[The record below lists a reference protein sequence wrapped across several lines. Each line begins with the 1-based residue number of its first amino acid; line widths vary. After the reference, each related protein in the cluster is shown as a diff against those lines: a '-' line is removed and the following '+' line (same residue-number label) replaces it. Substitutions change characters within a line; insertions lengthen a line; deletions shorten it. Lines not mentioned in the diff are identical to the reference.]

1 MAFQNTDF
9 LLSACN
15 VRKKGD
21 VVWINYAGD
30 AINIESGEWKV
41 LFELPEAFRPE
52 LMVHSIVRSSFNAV
66 IRVDTSGR
74 VSYYTTTPTS
84 QRCNFQFSFCYFTK

>member
-15 VRKKGD
+15 VRKKVD
-21 VVWINYAGD
+21 IVWINYAGD
-30 AINIESGEWKV
+30 AINIEAGEWKT

-52 LMVHSIVRSSFNAV
+52 LTVHSMVRSSVNAV
-66 IRVDTSGR
+66 IRVDTLGR
-74 VSYYTTTPTS
+74 VSYYTTTPAT
-84 QRCNFQFSFCYFTK
+84 QRQNFQFSFCYFTK